1 MNRIYQGKVTA
12 VEIPDGKDEQ
22 GKPKW
27 KKLDAGES
35 ALWQHH
41 ELFQDAVNYYTVC
54 LLALAS
60 SEVNPLT
67 KIRQRIEATAGEQE
81 NEHHVWTKVSRKGA
95 VRLGLRDSVAKYL
108 TPENNLSTPQECFA
122 AVLKGNETSA
132 EVLDL
137 ALLLLLTKTN
147 GDSSIQKNG
156 NSYAPRF
163 YRPSNK
169 PKWDFSASSV
179 QASAGRNTF
188 LTELHTDGADWDAI
202 AIKYGLE
209 NVVSL
214 QPGADLLKG
223 QAAQQRLAD
232 SLNWMLKASKG
243 EHPKNANEPL
253 NKAQRWLA
261 NQTGSVELIQTALD
275 SVASMELE
283 MPPNRG
289 GNINLDQLHGF
300 TVFKYVPS
308 VRSIAAGFLRTV
320 LPPAKPA
327 AVKKTA
333 DEDTDEAESDL
344 FSFVKEQCI
353 KLGDDPIRLSRGNRG
368 YVFRAF
374 TSLQGW
380 QVPDG
385 NNHEPAWL
393 EFDIAAFKYALT
405 TLHQIEVKAK
415 ERKEKKQKIDERLCA
430 MRDAGIRASW
440 KVAAES
446 ESDDRPPLLAGDA
459 RITRLEAALSSLPVV
474 QDLCDVEGQAPE
486 YGLLP
491 RTIRG
496 FADLSERWNKLTEIK
511 QTSSPTAELRDKVLI
526 PELNTFQKENVETIG
541 SVALFRALAEPDN
554 WIVWK
559 KSDAETLARWKAN
572 GFADDPLEALT
583 EERELQSE
591 SKRLAEAIRFTP
603 ANPVY
608 SRRQFFFSDACSFP
622 GKEYFHEPNALRVCV
637 PLVMRAANEKLAPH
651 RVRLCYAA
659 PRLLRDG
666 LRKTENE
673 PLDKEPWSQ
682 PMMEALGLKQEAVQ
696 EFTDCAVALMPE
708 QLSDGER
715 RFLLNFPLTLDP
727 LAVQR
732 TVFKSAGRENLFA
745 TRYDA
750 RNKKNIFMSY
760 WKQQCAG
767 MDDKLFYLRWPA
779 NKWPAEKEKDAWYHR
794 LSGFQCVSVDL
805 GQRDAGAWALIE
817 TKDTADFGQTKKG
830 SRPSRQ
836 IGNAGGKNWYAA
848 VRATGMFKLPGEDA
862 FVRRHRTA
870 LDNRNPDDK
879 EQGPAMREEF
889 HGERGRS
896 ATEQEWKDSQAF
908 CERLGFDPAA
918 VLGKDKN
925 EKSFPELNDDLL
937 FVLRRAQSRLAR
949 WQRWSWMVQDD
960 ARQKEVLVEIGDTK
974 DTPTAW
980 IGVTKQTPVLVEAMK
995 SGILNLREM
1004 LCRELEFIANR
1015 ILPLRGRKW
1024 EWAAR
1029 DDRPDCRVLRET
1041 DTGTDTEDK
1050 KLRGQRG
1057 LSLKRI
1063 QQLAELRRR
1072 CQSLNRSLQ
1081 HIPGKRSQNGA
1092 SRRGIELPD
1101 PCPDILT
1108 KTDHIKEQRIHQLA
1122 HDILAQALGLKLRVH
1137 QMDASNRNE
1146 QDRHG
1151 EYEQIPGRMPVDFV
1165 VIEDLEFYATTQR
1178 RSKNENAKLMM
1189 WSRRELRKKLLE
1201 LCETYGLPVVE
1212 TSPDYTSKF
1221 DARAGGPGFRA
1232 AEITPAS
1239 RNEPRWRKTLDR
1251 WERHLKGE
1259 RISDP
1264 KSKREHQRAAEVF
1277 AMLDAANTGR
1287 RSSDNRNPWRTLFV
1301 PQRGGTLFIAAAGSG
1316 GPVQAD
1322 INAAS
1327 NLGLRAIAAPD
1338 CHEIHSRI
1346 RLDHEASEYR
1356 PRRKSKREEAR
1367 WKGVG
1372 KNVAFAFIKEPT
1384 SDLSD
1389 AFADI
1394 FHVAE
1399 YDHCHLPGLK
1409 LRFAGGRGFWDTVN
1423 KLEWN
1428 RCLALNAIRLRK
1440 WGVEPPKDWE
1450 TFLKPKQVDPDKEDD
1465 VPM

>member
-1 MNRIYQGKVTA
+1 MNRIYQGRVSK
-12 VEIPDGKDEQ
+12 VEIP
-22 GKPKW
+22 KPGDKENPW
-27 KKLDAGES
+27 QPLPNWQDAV
-35 ALWQHH
+35 WRHH

-67 KIRQRIEATAGEQE
+67 KIRQRIEATAGEPE

-95 VRLGLRDSVAKYL
+95 VRLGLRDSVAKHL
-108 TPENNLSTPQECFA
+108 TPENKLSTPQECFA
-122 AVLKGNETSA
+122 AVLKGNETSV
-132 EVLDL
+132 EVLDAAL
-137 ALLLLLTKTN
+137 MLMLKECAGKDDEGAIKEIGRGYCPRFCDPTYTGNFTGDSVMQAREDAKLRLPATLYYPETRWDSPALKEFDVYAIATPDNRNPVIGGDEAKQRLLKAVDHWAALKSGNETAFEGLKKAILALSEEVKIPRYIGSSAKGGVQSRLFALLL
-147 GDSSIQKNG
+147 
-156 NSYAPRF
+156 
-163 YRPSNK
+163 
-169 PKWDFSASSV
+169 
-179 QASAGRNTF
+179 
-188 LTELHTDGADWDAI
+188 
-202 AIKYGLE
+202 
-209 NVVSL
+209 
-214 QPGADLLKG
+214 
-223 QAAQQRLAD
+223 
-232 SLNWMLKASKG
+232 
-243 EHPKNANEPL
+243 
-253 NKAQRWLA
+253 
-261 NQTGSVELIQTALD
+261 
-275 SVASMELE
+275 
-283 MPPNRG
+283 
-289 GNINLDQLHGF
+289 
-300 TVFKYVPS
+300 FKYVEPS
-308 VRSIAAGFLRTV
+308 EFTFGLLKESFPVVTDFSILSNC
-320 LPPAKPA
+320 PAKR
-327 AVKKTA
+327 
-333 DEDTDEAESDL
+333 ERTDP
-344 FSFVKEQCI
+344 I
-353 KLGDDPIRLSRGNRG
+353 KLARGTCG
-368 YVFRAF
+368 YVFKAF
-374 TSLQGW
+374 TALPEWRIPQNKNEASLLKQ
-380 QVPDG
+380 
-385 NNHEPAWL
+385 
-393 EFDIAAFKYALT
+393 FDIAAFKYALT

-415 ERKEKKQKIDERLCA
+415 ERKEKKQKIDDRLRA
-430 MRDAGIRASW
+430 MRDAEIRAGW

-446 ESDDRPPLLAGDA
+446 ESDDRPPLLAGDE
-459 RITRLEAALSSLPVV
+459 RITRLEAALASLPVV

-496 FADLSERWNKLTEIK
+496 FAGLNERWNKLAEIK
-511 QTSSPTAELRDKVLI
+511 QTASPTAELRDKVLI
-526 PELNTFQKENVETIG
+526 PELNAFQKENVETVG
-541 SVALFRALAEPDN
+541 SVALFRALAEPAN
-554 WIVWK
+554 WIVWRK
-559 KSDAETLARWKAN
+559 PDAETQARWKAN

-603 ANPVY
+603 ADPVY

-622 GKEYFHEPNALRVCV
+622 GKEYFHEPNALRASV
-637 PLVMRAANEKLAPH
+637 PLALCGVDGKIAPQ
-651 RVRLCYAA
+651 RVRLCYTA

-666 LRKTENE
+666 LRKMENE

-732 TVFKSAGRENLFA
+732 TVFKVAGRENMFA

-750 RNKKNIFMSY
+750 RNKKTVFLSY

-779 NKWPAEKEKDAWYHR
+779 NKWPAGKEADAWYNR
-794 LSGFQCVSVDL
+794 LAGFQCVSVDL

-817 TKDTADFGQTKKG
+817 AKDTADFGQTKNG

-836 IGNAGGKNWYAA
+836 IGSAGGKNWYAA

-870 LDNRNPDDK
+870 LDNLNPDDK
-879 EQGPAMREEF
+879 EQGPAVREEF

-896 ATEQEWKDSQAF
+896 ATEQEWKDSQVF

-918 VLGKDKN
+918 VLGKDRN
-925 EKSFPELNDDLL
+925 GKSFPELNDDLL

-949 WQRWSWMVQDD
+949 WQRWSWMVQDE
-960 ARQKEVLVEIGDTK
+960 ARQKEVLAEIGDAK

-980 IGVTKQTPVLVEAMK
+980 IGVTKQIPVLVEAMK

-1029 DDRPDCRVLRET
+1029 NDRPDCRVLRET
-1041 DTGTDTEDK
+1041 EPGTDPEDK

-1057 LSLKRI
+1057 LSLRRI

-1081 HIPGKRSQNGA
+1081 HIPGERSRDGA

-1101 PCPDILT
+1101 PCPDILA
-1108 KTDHIKEQRIHQLA
+1108 KIDHIKEQRIHQLA

-1137 QMDASNRNE
+1137 QVDVTKRE
-1146 QDRHG
+1146 EHDRHG
-1151 EYEQIPGRMPVDFV
+1151 EYERIPGRTPVDFI

-1178 RSKNENAKLMM
+1178 RAKSENAKLMM
-1189 WSRRELRKKLLE
+1189 WSRRELRKKLIE

-1212 TSPDYTSKF
+1212 ISPDYTSKF
-1221 DARAGGPGFRA
+1221 DARTGGPGFRA
-1232 AEITPAS
+1232 TEITPAS
-1239 RNEPRWRKTLDR
+1239 RKEPRWRKTLDR
-1251 WERHLKGE
+1251 WDRHLKGE
-1259 RISDP
+1259 KISDP
-1264 KSKREHQRAAEVF
+1264 KSKGEHKRIAELF
-1277 AMLDAANTGR
+1277 AMLDAANSGR
-1287 RSSDNRNPWRTLFV
+1287 RSSDNRNPWHTLFV
-1301 PQRGGTLFIAAAGSG
+1301 PQRGGTLFIVAAGSG

-1322 INAAS
+1322 INAAI

-1346 RLDHEASEYR
+1346 RLDHEAGEYR

-1367 WKGVG
+1367 WKGVP
-1372 KNVAFAFIKEPT
+1372 KSVAFDFTKEPPT
-1384 SDLSD
+1384 DLSD
-1389 AFADI
+1389 AFADVSN
-1394 FHVAE
+1394 VAD
-1399 YDHCHLPGLK
+1399 YDHCHFPGFT

-1423 KLEWN
+1423 KLEWR
-1428 RCLALNAIRLRK
+1428 RCLAINAARLRK
-1440 WGVEPPKDWE
+1440 WGVKPPEGWGNSLSQSE
-1450 TFLKPKQVDPDKEDD
+1450 TKPDEEDD
-1465 VPM
+1465 VKM

>member
-1 MNRIYQGKVTA
+1 MNRIYQGRVSK
-12 VEIPDGKDEQ
+12 VEIPGDKENPWQPLPNWQDI
-22 GKPKW
+22 
-27 KKLDAGES
+27 
-35 ALWQHH
+35 LWQHH

-60 SEVNPLT
+60 SEANPLT
-67 KIRQRIEATAGEQE
+67 KIRQRIEATAGEPE

-95 VRLGLRDSVAKYL
+95 VRLGLRDAVAKYL
-108 TPENNLSTPQECFA
+108 TPENKLSTPQECFA

-132 EVLDL
+132 EALDAAL
-137 ALLLLLTKTN
+137 MQMLQICAGKEEGAIKQVGRDYWPKFCDSGTGANFGGDTVMLAREDAKLRLPAILYHPETRWDSPALKEFDVYSIATPDNRNPVIAGDEAKQRLLKAVGHWATLKGGNETAFEGLKTLILALSDEVKIHRYIGSSAKGGVQSRLFALLL
-147 GDSSIQKNG
+147 
-156 NSYAPRF
+156 
-163 YRPSNK
+163 
-169 PKWDFSASSV
+169 
-179 QASAGRNTF
+179 
-188 LTELHTDGADWDAI
+188 
-202 AIKYGLE
+202 
-209 NVVSL
+209 
-214 QPGADLLKG
+214 
-223 QAAQQRLAD
+223 
-232 SLNWMLKASKG
+232 
-243 EHPKNANEPL
+243 
-253 NKAQRWLA
+253 
-261 NQTGSVELIQTALD
+261 
-275 SVASMELE
+275 
-283 MPPNRG
+283 
-289 GNINLDQLHGF
+289 
-300 TVFKYVPS
+300 FKYVEPS
-308 VRSIAAGFLRTV
+308 EFTFGLLKESFPAVTDFSILSN
-320 LPPAKPA
+320 PPAKQEGVDP
-327 AVKKTA
+327 
-333 DEDTDEAESDL
+333 
-344 FSFVKEQCI
+344 I
-353 KLGDDPIRLSRGNRG
+353 KLARATRG
-368 YVFRAF
+368 YVFKAF
-374 TSLQGW
+374 TALAEWSIPTNKNEASLLKQ
-380 QVPDG
+380 
-385 NNHEPAWL
+385 
-393 EFDIAAFKYALT
+393 FDIAAFKYALT

-415 ERKEKKQKIDERLCA
+415 ERKEKKQKIDERLLA
-430 MRDAGIRASW
+430 MRDAEIRAGW

-446 ESDDRPPLLAGDA
+446 ESDDRPPLLAGDE
-459 RITRLEAALSSLPVV
+459 RITRLEAALASLPVV

-496 FADLSERWNKLTEIK
+496 FAELSERWNKLTEIK

-526 PELNTFQKENVETIG
+526 PELNAFQKENVETVG

-554 WIVWK
+554 WMVWK
-559 KSDAETLARWKAN
+559 KPDAESQARWKAD

-603 ANPVY
+603 ADPIY

-622 GKEYFHEPNALRVCV
+622 GREYFHEPNALRVCV
-637 PLVMRAANEKLAPH
+637 PLVLRAADGKYAPQ

-750 RNKKNIFMSY
+750 RNNKTVFMSY

-817 TKDTADFGQTKKG
+817 AKDAADFGQTKNG

-836 IGNAGGKNWYAA
+836 IGSAGGKNWYAA

-870 LDNRNPDDK
+870 LDDLNPDDK
-879 EQGPAMREEF
+879 EQGPAVREEF

-896 ATEQEWKDSQAF
+896 ATEQEWQDSQAF

-918 VLGKDKN
+918 VLGKDKHG
-925 EKSFPELNDDLL
+925 KSFPELNDDLL

-949 WQRWSWMVQDD
+949 WQRWSWMVQDE
-960 ARQKEVLVEIGDTK
+960 ARQKEILAEICDAK
-974 DTPTAW
+974 DTPKAW
-980 IGVTKQTPVLVEAMK
+980 IDVTKQIPVLVEAMK

-1004 LCRELEFIANR
+1004 LCLELEFIANR

-1029 DDRPDCRVLRET
+1029 TNRPDCRVLRET
-1041 DTGTDTEDK
+1041 EPGTDTEDK

-1081 HIPGKRSQNGA
+1081 HLPGERSRDGS

-1137 QMDASNRNE
+1137 QVDESKRSE
-1146 QDRHG
+1146 QNRHG
-1151 EYEQIPGRMPVDFV
+1151 EYERIPGRTPVDFV

-1232 AEITPAS
+1232 AEITPDS
-1239 RNEPRWRKTLDR
+1239 RKEPRWRKTLDR

-1259 RISDP
+1259 KISDP
-1264 KSKREHQRAAEVF
+1264 KSKREHQRAAEMF

-1322 INAAS
+1322 INAS
-1327 NLGLRAIAAPD
+1327 INLGLRAIAAP
-1338 CHEIHSRI
+1338 
-1346 RLDHEASEYR
+1346 
-1356 PRRKSKREEAR
+1356 
-1367 WKGVG
+1367 
-1372 KNVAFAFIKEPT
+1372 VAC
-1384 SDLSD
+1384 D
-1389 AFADI
+1389 
-1394 FHVAE
+1394 
-1399 YDHCHLPGLK
+1399 
-1409 LRFAGGRGFWDTVN
+1409 
-1423 KLEWN
+1423 
-1428 RCLALNAIRLRK
+1428 
-1440 WGVEPPKDWE
+1440 
-1450 TFLKPKQVDPDKEDD
+1450 
-1465 VPM
+1465 